1 MVPLA
6 EAGLQE
12 DQPVLDHCYGV
23 HARACLK
30 KRDEKDLVNSI
41 FSCISLQKLEYLHYG
56 AIRHPSHMAT
66 DNKQNTSAQFPRFP
80 IERPFSV
87 PQKCDRDTVVHL
99 CLTQSHFLWALQ
111 RKAVAIGPFSW
122 ACSLTRAHHTCFWK
136 RWERRDR
143 GVPVLLSCNGFE
155 LQGR

>member
-1 MVPLA
+1 MLIKRYSNRKTSPFALDYWFRWWCWVSETLPWSTSVWDSYEMVPLA
-6 EAGLQE
+6 EAGLRE

-41 FSCISLQKLEYLHYG
+41 FPCISLQKLEYLHYG

-99 CLTQSHFLWALQ
+99 CLTQSHFL
-111 RKAVAIGPFSW
+111 
-122 ACSLTRAHHTCFWK
+122 
-136 RWERRDR
+136 
-143 GVPVLLSCNGFE
+143 
-155 LQGR
+155 